1 MKIAYWSNAG
11 QSGITS
17 NLAAISVA
25 GVIRFPYKIITLEN
39 HLSPRNLGSFYL
51 GKTKADMVNEVGTN
65 YYEGGGCEGL
75 IRKICRGYYDSD
87 ILPYYMREII
97 HKHLYYIPQ
106 GQVIPGKLFDY
117 EFNSCIHSV
126 FQLIDE
132 FAEICMID
140 TASNHML
147 SSKTVLEEADLIVV
161 NLYQNPYILEDFF
174 SNYST
179 LLSKAIIL
187 ISQYSNQRLF
197 SMKKIA
203 KLYHFPLEKIFP
215 IPYNEFFHAAIH
227 QGRLVEF
234 ITSNYNC
241 LKDNPNYFFIQSVKR
256 ATYGIMTEVWNQ
268 RKEKTEDLV
277 SCGI

>member
-1 MKIAYWSNAG
+1 MKIAFWSNAR

-25 GVIRFPYKIITLEN
+25 SVIRFPYKILTLEN
-39 HLSPRNLGSFYL
+39 HLSPRNLGSSYL
-51 GKTKADMVNEVGTN
+51 GKSKADMISEVGTN

-75 IRKICRGYYDSD
+75 IRKIFRGYYDRN
-87 ILPYYMREII
+87 ILSHYMREII

-126 FQLIDE
+126 FQLIDA
-132 FAEICMID
+132 FAEVCMID
-140 TASNHML
+140 TASNNML

-161 NLYQNPYILEDFF
+161 NLYQNPNILEDFF

-179 LLSKAIIL
+179 LLSKTIIL
-187 ISQYSNQRLF
+187 ISKYSRQHIY

-203 KLYHFPLEKIFP
+203 KVYHFPLERIFP
-215 IPYNEFFHAAIH
+215 LPYNELFYEVTH
-227 QGRLVEF
+227 QGRVIEF

-241 LKDNPNYFFIQSVKR
+241 SKEDSNYFFMQSLKR
-256 ATYGIMTEVWNQ
+256 ATYGIMTEAWKQ
-268 RKEKTEDLV
+268 YKEKTEESV
-277 SCGI
+277 PCGL